1 MFHLYYKN
9 KIYFYTI
16 MPYIEFSNPVSV
28 KTSPV
33 LPDVPANL
41 SDPQIKRYTMKSLF
55 SNNAQVI
62 QKSRTNFGGGVGTVS
77 NSGRKAKYT

>member
-1 MFHLYYKN
+1 
-9 KIYFYTI
+9 

-28 KTSPV
+28 KMSPV
-33 LPDVPANL
+33 LPNVLMSP
-41 SDPQIKRYTMKSLF
+41 SDPKIKWFTMKSLF

-62 QKSRTNFGGGVGTVS
+62 HKSRTNFGGSVGTVS

>member
-1 MFHLYYKN
+1 
-9 KIYFYTI
+9 

-33 LPDVPANL
+33 LPNVPV
-41 SDPQIKRYTMKSLF
+41 SPIDPQIKWFTMKSLF

-62 QKSRTNFGGGVGTVS
+62 HKSRTNFGGGVGTVS